1 VHAIK
6 LGAIVMVATNLVILG
21 LQASKPPQPPSAP
34 DEAVEQAH
42 EELPSI
48 RLLSELDE
56 LAPEVASQSC
66 FTVGPFESSETA
78 AAISELIAE
87 QAAGVA
93 TRQTEA
99 FVDRGYWVYLPPFE
113 SARAGRRAVEALLEA
128 GLEDI
133 ALIRQGR
140 WNRAVSLGYY
150 IEQSNAVRR
159 RQQVRALGMDAQMI
173 VRRDDEV
180 RYWVDYVQGLGAGY
194 ASRVLDGLVPP
205 GLHHQTACEDPAA
218 GPLARFSG

>member
-21 LQASKPPQPPSAP
+21 LQASKPPQPSPAP
-34 DEAVEQAH
+34 DAAAVQTH

-48 RLLSELDE
+48 QLLSELDGVAAE
-56 LAPEVASQSC
+56 AAPQSC

-78 AAISELIAE
+78 AAISELIVE
-87 QAAGVA
+87 QATGVA

-99 FVDRGYWVYLPPFE
+99 FVDRGYWVHLPPYE
-113 SARAGRRAVEALLEA
+113 STRAGNGAVEALLDA
-128 GLEDI
+128 GIEDI

-140 WNRAVSLGYY
+140 WNRAVSLGYF

-159 RQQVRALGMDAQMI
+159 REQVRALGMDAQMT

-180 RYWVDYVQGLGAGY
+180 RYWVDYVQKSGFGY

-205 GLHHQTACEDPAA
+205 GLHHQTACEDE
-218 GPLARFSG
+218 LAQTGSPTAP

>member
-1 VHAIK
+1 MRALK

-21 LQASKPPQPPSAP
+21 LQASKPPQPSSTPHVA
-34 DEAVEQAH
+34 AVQAH

-48 RLLSELDE
+48 RLLRELDG
-56 LAPEVASQSC
+56 LAPEAAPQSC

-113 SARAGRRAVEALLEA
+113 SARAGSGAVEALLEA
-128 GLEDI
+128 GLEDV

-180 RYWVDYVQGLGAGY
+180 RYWVDYVQGLGTGY

-205 GLHHQTACEDPAA
+205 GLHHQTACEEA
-218 GPLARFSG
+218 LAQTAP

>member
-1 VHAIK
+1 MHALK
-6 LGAIVMVATNLVILG
+6 LGAIVMVATNLMILG
-21 LQASKPPQPPSAP
+21 LQASKPPQPSPAP
-34 DEAVEQAH
+34 DVTAEQAH

-56 LAPEVASQSC
+56 VPAEAAPQSC
-66 FTVGPFESSETA
+66 FIVGPFESSETA

-99 FVDRGYWVYLPPFE
+99 FVDRGYWVYLPPFD
-113 SARAGRRAVEALLEA
+113 SARAGSRAVEALLEL
-128 GLEDI
+128 GIEDI
-133 ALIRQGR
+133 ALIEQGR

-180 RYWVDYVQGLGAGY
+180 RYWVDYVQRLGAGY

-205 GLHHQTACEDPAA
+205 GLHHPTACED
-218 GPLARFSG
+218 GLAQTAP